1 MRNILWSL
9 EPVQVINSPVA
20 DPVPSA
26 RRAIS
31 SGTFQVE
38 DDPITVGWHVIPAHH
53 AWDDSW
59 ELSRDLIVEV
69 RSSRAETVALTRW
82 TVGEYGLGAN
92 SKAAIYDLLTSLS
105 DYREVLEAREGRL
118 ADSALGELKALQA
131 LVHRRDAK

>member
-1 MRNILWSL
+1 MRNISWSS
-9 EPVQVINSPVA
+9 ERAQVINSPVA
-20 DPVPSA
+20 NSVPRG

-38 DDPITVGWHVIPAHH
+38 DDPLTVGWHVIPAHY

-82 TVGEYGLGAN
+82 SVGEYGVGGN
-92 SKAAIYDLLTSLS
+92 SKAAVYDLLTSLS
-105 DYREVLEAREGRL
+105 DYREVLEAREGGL
-118 ADSALGELKALQA
+118 ADSALSELKALRA
-131 LVHRRDAK
+131 LVNRRDAK